1 MNDPHYFNQKSY
13 WSIKWYNLMIV
24 NIIIL
29 LFYSLILPIPYTAYI
44 VMFFVV
50 SWLFYAI
57 NYLELREKKRKD
69 ELENINKQQ
78 TEENG

>member
-29 LFYSLILPIPYTAYI
+29 LFYSVILPIPYTAYI
-44 VMFFVV
+44 FMFFVV
-50 SWLFYAI
+50 SWLFYVI
-57 NYLELREKKRKD
+57 KYLELREEKKKEKKD
-69 ELENINKQQ
+69 ELESTDK
-78 TEENG
+78 

>member
-1 MNDPHYFNQKSY
+1 MNDPYYFNQKSY

-44 VMFFVV
+44 VMFFTV

-57 NYLELREKKRKD
+57 NYLELREKKKKD

-78 TEENG
+78 TEEN

>member
-29 LFYSLILPIPYTAYI
+29 LFYSLILPISYTAYI
-44 VMFFVV
+44 VMLFAV

-57 NYLELREKKRKD
+57 NYLELREKKKKD

-78 TEENG
+78 TEEN

>member
-29 LFYSLILPIPYTAYI
+29 IFYSLILPISYTAYI
-44 VMFFVV
+44 VMFFAV
-50 SWLFYAI
+50 SWLFYVI

-69 ELENINKQQ
+69 ELESINKQQ
-78 TEENG
+78 TEEN

>member
-1 MNDPHYFNQKSY
+1 MSNPQYFDQKTY

-44 VMFFVV
+44 VMFFTV

-57 NYLELREKKRKD
+57 NYLELREKKKKD

-78 TEENG
+78 TEEN

>member
-44 VMFFVV
+44 FMFFVV
-50 SWLFYAI
+50 SWLFYVI
-57 NYLELREKKRKD
+57 KYLELREEKKKD

-78 TEENG
+78 TEEN

>member
-1 MNDPHYFNQKSY
+1 MNDPHCFNQKSY
-13 WSIKWYNLMIV
+13 LRIKWYNLMIV

-29 LFYSLILPIPYTAYI
+29 LFYSFILPIPYTAYI
-44 VMFFVV
+44 TIFFAV

-57 NYLELREKKRKD
+57 NYLELREKKKKD

-78 TEENG
+78 TEEN

>member
-24 NIIIL
+24 NIVIL

-44 VMFFVV
+44 FMFFVV
-50 SWLFYAI
+50 SWLFYVI
-57 NYLELREKKRKD
+57 KYLELREKKKKEKKD
-69 ELENINKQQ
+69 GLEINDK
-78 TEENG
+78 